1 MRRNGMQPGPRS
13 PVKSPS
19 SPLQFWVPMSA
30 LMQGTQA
37 KASLDAFGSLRW
49 ERNRTQEQ
57 TAMPS
62 PNEKRLPPQA
72 AQSVVQLGLR
82 ANWQQFTL
90 LVIVNAFVGG
100 MVGLERSIVPLLG
113 QRVFGL
119 ASTTAVL
126 SFIVSFG
133 VVKALANLFAGR
145 ISDRIGRKGVLVVGW
160 LFGLPVP
167 FLIIFAPSWGWVVF
181 ANVLLGINQGFCW
194 STTVIMKIDLVG
206 PARRGLAM
214 GLNEAAGYGAVS
226 LAAIAAGYLAATYA
240 LRPQPFLLG
249 IGFAL
254 AGLLL
259 SLFFVRESHGH
270 ARHEAAMFAS
280 PAGQAAASADQT
292 PLLELQAAPPS
303 FKDIF
308 LFTSW
313 KNRTLFSVSQA
324 GLVNNLNDG
333 LAWGLFPLFFAA
345 PGLSIA
351 QIGVLAGIYPGVW
364 GTTQLLTGALSDRV
378 GRKGMIVGGMLLQ
391 GVALGLL
398 PLLHGFGWWALSMVL
413 LGLGTALVYPT
424 LLATIA
430 DVTHPDWRASAVGVY
445 RLWRDS
451 GYAIGALLAGILAD
465 LFGVFWAIGV
475 IGGVTFLSGVVVFGV
490 MRETLPARR
499 EHPRSTLHPV
509 S

>member
-1 MRRNGMQPGPRS
+1 
-13 PVKSPS
+13 
-19 SPLQFWVPMSA
+19 
-30 LMQGTQA
+30 
-37 KASLDAFGSLRW
+37 
-49 ERNRTQEQ
+49 
-57 TAMPS
+57 
-62 PNEKRLPPQA
+62 
-72 AQSVVQLGLR
+72 VVQLGLR

-90 LVIVNAFVGG
+90 LVIVNAFVGA

-113 QRVFGL
+113 HQVFGL

-126 SFIVSFG
+126 SFIMSFG

-145 ISDRIGRKGVLVVGW
+145 LGDRMGRKGVLVAGW
-160 LFGLPVP
+160 LVGLPVP
-167 FLIIFAPSWGWVVF
+167 LLIIFAPSWGWVVF
-181 ANVLLGINQGFCW
+181 ANVLLGINQGLCW

-259 SLFFVRESHGH
+259 SLVFVRESHGH
-270 ARHEAAMFAS
+270 ARHEAALLAHQALQT
-280 PAGQAAASADQT
+280 AGSSQSTTAVSAVRPQA
-292 PLLELQAAPPS
+292 PS

-308 LFTSW
+308 LLTSW
-313 KNRTLFSVSQA
+313 KNRTLFGVSQA

-333 LAWGLFPLFFAA
+333 LAWGVFPLFFAA
-345 PGLSIA
+345 GGLSIA
-351 QIGVLAGIYPGVW
+351 QIGLLAGIYPGVW
-364 GTTQLLTGALSDRV
+364 GVAQLLTGALSDRL

-391 GVALGLL
+391 GAAIGLL
-398 PLLHGFGWWALSMVL
+398 PLVQGFAWWVVAMVL

-424 LLATIA
+424 LLAA
-430 DVTHPDWRASAVGVY
+430 VSDVAHPDWRASAVGVY

-451 GYAIGALLAGILAD
+451 GYAIGALLTGALAD
-465 LFGVFWAIGV
+465 LFGVSWAIGV
-475 IGGVTFLSGVVVFGV
+475 IAGVTFFSGVVAQGV
-490 MRETLPARR
+490 MRETLPSKRVAQT
-499 EHPRSTLHPV
+499 SAK
-509 S
+509 